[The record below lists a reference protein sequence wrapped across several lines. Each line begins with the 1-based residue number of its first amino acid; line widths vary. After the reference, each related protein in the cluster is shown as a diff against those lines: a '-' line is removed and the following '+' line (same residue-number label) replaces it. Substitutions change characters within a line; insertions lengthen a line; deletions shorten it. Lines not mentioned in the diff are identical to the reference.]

1 MSHTVAAHPLASL
14 AHSLREADAVLVPA
28 DAAARDPFAGSATDV
43 LRSLCASGFARGLVA
58 RAAARW
64 TVGGDDACELL
75 EGVVAMPVRI
85 PRQLGLGQ
93 FAAVA
98 VLDDAL
104 ACDSVVRLAH
114 GAGADARLAQSILG
128 LSGTW
133 QRASIGRLSGLVGA
147 LATSEGERLAGLEAS
162 NQLGAAWEELH
173 LLHSLSGDMALGASP
188 MKFVTRT
195 LAEVRQTLGCRWTA
209 LRVHGAAAQLLGLSS
224 GGLLDDGLTSAEA
237 RRALDAV
244 GQVARAQVA
253 NPELV
258 VAPVRRESDAIGVL
272 AAGGASSH
280 GEHGMSSVERA
291 LVETAASHLAVFLDN
306 ARLYRDLDGM
316 FMGAL
321 SALVSAIDAK
331 DPYTRGHSQRV
342 ALLSRQI
349 AEAAGLSAGEV
360 KQAHIAGLVH
370 DVGKIGVPES
380 ILRKQGRLDDDE
392 FAQIKEHPETGFRIL
407 RDIPQFAPVLGGV
420 RHHHERYDGLGYPHG
435 ISGES
440 IPLLARVIAIADTFD
455 AMSSTRTYRS
465 ARPRPQVLAE
475 IARCAGNQL
484 DPALVPVFL
493 SLDLRAY
500 DAMSESHGSGHRF
513 TGREA
518 A

>member
-1 MSHTVAAHPLASL
+1 MTNAVAAHPLAQL

-28 DAAARDPFAGSATDV
+28 DASARDPFATGATDV

-64 TVGGDDACELL
+64 TVGGEDTCEPL
-75 EGVVAMPVRI
+75 EGFVAMPVRL
-85 PRQLGLGQ
+85 PRQLGLGR

-98 VLDDAL
+98 ILDDAL
-104 ACDSVVRLAH
+104 SGDGVVRLAH
-114 GAGADARLAQSILG
+114 GASADARLAKSL
-128 LSGTW
+128 LSMSGCW
-133 QRASIGRLSGLVGA
+133 QRASVGRLSRLVGA
-147 LATSEGERLAGLEAS
+147 LARSEGERLAGLEAS
-162 NQLGAAWEELH
+162 TQLGAAWEELH
-173 LLHSLSGDMALGASP
+173 LLHSLSGEMALGASP

-224 GGLLDDGLTSAEA
+224 GGVLVDGISSTEA
-237 RRALDAV
+237 RRILDAS
-244 GQVARAQVA
+244 GTVARAQVVDA
-253 NPELV
+253 HLV
-258 VAPVRRESDAIGVL
+258 LAPVRRDADAIGVL
-272 AAGGASSH
+272 AAGGQSQ
-280 GEHGMSSVERA
+280 GDGGMSSVERA

-321 SALVSAIDAK
+321 NALVSAIDAK

-342 ALLSRQI
+342 ALLSRQL
-349 AEAAGLSAGEV
+349 AEAAGLPAHEV

-370 DVGKIGVPES
+370 DVGKIGVPEA

-392 FAQIKEHPETGFRIL
+392 FAQIKEHPETGYRIL

-420 RHHHERYDGLGYPHG
+420 RHHHERYDGRGYPHG
-435 ISGES
+435 IAGED
-440 IPLLARVIAIADTFD
+440 IPMLARIIAIADTFD

-465 ARPRPQVLAE
+465 ARPRAQVLAE
-475 IARCAGNQL
+475 ISRSAGGQL
-484 DPALVPVFL
+484 DPALVARFL
-493 SLDLRAY
+493 SLDLRQY
-500 DAMSESHGSGHRF
+500 DAMSDSHGSGHRYL
-513 TGREA
+513 GREA